1 MVKSQFKSEKRKKNK
16 QQNNIVLK
24 QQKMSLKEAWCHVTF
39 KYLSTCFTH
48 KYQWESYTI
57 AL

>member
-24 QQKMSLKEAWCHVTF
+24 QQKMSLKKA
-39 KYLSTCFTH
+39 
-48 KYQWESYTI
+48 
-57 AL
+57 